1 MVASLR
7 FSEAEAG
14 INGEAVPPNIVAYV
28 RLENAY
34 LRHNAHY
41 DRDKNIKHD
50 EMQGDEAHN

>member
-1 MVASLR
+1 MR